1 MSLRRVTVLALLLL
15 MVACGAPSA
24 SSGPTA
30 ITSPAP
36 TAAVA
41 TNVPATAAATSLSSA
56 AATAAST
63 LSPCQVASPA
73 APTTV
78 TLLGNK
84 FPIMEFYATQLQ
96 QCSHDN
102 VTVAVKW
109 LAGREKVLAETE
121 ALTATTSPYDIIQTF
136 DGPFVEYASKGLLYD
151 LTPLVEKYRTA
162 YDLNDI
168 PQDLWRASSYQG
180 KIYGFP
186 LIQNMQIMFYRTDVF
201 SQLGLKPP
209 QTYAELLKVSKTIA
223 DAKLVSY
230 PYAAVWKQGNDLA
243 AAFSNYLQSIGGEWF
258 ADTTPTF
265 NGPKGVEAVT
275 LMQQMMPYMSPQA
288 LTMNTD
294 DVMTAFQK
302 GEVAMVNLWITR
314 AARIND
320 PSQST
325 VVGRVGYAPAP
336 ALVAGGVPGGTWAR
350 DMYVLP
356 KNLSHDPDLVFR
368 LVLEA
373 TTAERQTAGATLA
386 LVSRTSAAT
395 SPQALKV
402 NQFTDAVQQALKQGA
417 LGFPVQPA
425 IGIAHTA
432 VGTTLPDA
440 LTGKTPIADA
450 LNAAAEQT
458 SQRMRAGGDT
468 K

>member
-1 MSLRRVTVLALLLL
+1 M
-15 MVACGAPSA
+15 
-24 SSGPTA
+24 
-30 ITSPAP
+30 
-36 TAAVA
+36 
-41 TNVPATAAATSLSSA
+41 
-56 AATAAST
+56 
-63 LSPCQVASPA
+63 
-73 APTTV
+73 
-78 TLLGNK
+78 
-84 FPIMEFYATQLQ
+84 
-96 QCSHDN
+96 
-102 VTVAVKW
+102 
-109 LAGREKVLAETE
+109 
-121 ALTATTSPYDIIQTF
+121 
-136 DGPFVEYASKGLLYD
+136 
-151 LTPLVEKYRTA
+151 
-162 YDLNDI
+162 
-168 PQDLWRASSYQG
+168 
-180 KIYGFP
+180 
-186 LIQNMQIMFYRTDVF
+186 
-201 SQLGLKPP
+201 
-209 QTYAELLKVSKTIA
+209 
-223 DAKLVSY
+223 
-230 PYAAVWKQGNDLA
+230 WKQGNDLA